1 MIELRG
7 DTGAGVLSITF
18 RDNETRRLSVRAGQH
33 LLWLR
38 TDFFSGGREI
48 SDWQIL
54 DFWELKDGDF
64 ITVTNRLCDLP
75 AWFRL
80 HPLEIAGIQT
90 LREYEPRLNAKDYPD
105 EPIDGPNIWRVLAG
119 DRLVWVSMTDSGS
132 PVQEILDLRCCAAV
146 VGDNCSGELD
156 EIALFGAPAGENLS
170 PETQSAWRAG
180 IGAAVEMGAPR
191 VLSAEWRFGG

>member
-1 MIELRG
+1 M
-7 DTGAGVLSITF
+7 
-18 RDNETRRLSVRAGQH
+18 
-33 LLWLR
+33 
-38 TDFFSGGREI
+38 
-48 SDWQIL
+48 
-54 DFWELKDGDF
+54 KDGDF

-119 DRLVWVSMTDSGS
+119 DQLVWVSMTDSGS
-132 PVQEILDLRCCAAV
+132 PVLEILHLRCCAAV